1 MENKMKK
8 LIALFAVSST
18 AVLASTAAVGSVALS
33 GAASVS
39 YDDNGTSASSTSYD
53 ADMTIVGTAGGT
65 TLTASYDMDGSS
77 LSTTAVD
84 MSTTIGPVTIAADM
98 FNEVSG
104 QVTADGTN
112 SSGVTSTGT
121 GGEQVYEKS
130 DTGVTVSL
138 DIPVGDA
145 TVALD
150 NSGNVILS
158 GAWSGVTL
166 SHTVGDTT
174 VTTAGVALAGVD
186 VNVTNSGGSTTWDLA
201 TTVSGVDLTLAS
213 TQKVTAAF
221 GLAGNTMT
229 VSSIPAVA
237 SKAATTGNS
246 SGSGTGGYG
255 KRSISSVVSYST
267 VAISRDLTSGAS
279 LTATYSTLDDSLTLK
294 AAVTF

>member
-1 MENKMKK
+1 MKK

-18 AVLASTAAVGSVALS
+18 AVLASTAAVGSIALS

-39 YDDNGTSASSTSYD
+39 YDDNGTSASSTTYD
-53 ADMTIVGTAGGT
+53 SDMTIVGTAGGT

-98 FNEVSG
+98 FDEVSG
-104 QVTADGTN
+104 NSAVGTVTAGTA
-112 SSGVTSTGT
+112 
-121 GGEQVYEKS
+121 GEQIFEKT

-174 VTTAGVALAGVD
+174 VTSAGVALAGID
-186 VNVTNSGGSTTWDLA
+186 VNVTNSAGATTWDLA
-201 TTVSGVDLTLAS
+201 TTVSGVDLTLTS
-213 TQKVTAAF
+213 GQKITAAF

-229 VSSIPAVA
+229 VSSIPEVT
-237 SKAATTGNS
+237 SSTGSAGTAN
-246 SGSGTGGYG
+246 GTGTGGYG
-255 KRSISSVVSYST
+255 TRNTDSVASYST
-267 VAISRDLTSGAS
+267 VAITRDLTSGAS
-279 LTATYSTLDDSLTLK
+279 LTATYSTADDSLTLK

>member
-1 MENKMKK
+1 MKK
-8 LIALFAVSST
+8 LIALFATT
-18 AVLASTAAVGSVALS
+18 AVASTAAVGSVALS

-53 ADMTIVGTAGGT
+53 ADMTVVGTAGGT
-65 TLTASYDMDGSS
+65 TLTASYDMDGTS

-98 FNEVSG
+98 FDEVSG
-104 QVTADGTN
+104 EMNTAGTSWN
-112 SSGVTSTGT
+112 SATTANGT
-121 GGEQVYEKS
+121 AGEQIYEKT

-138 DIPVGDA
+138 DVPIGDA

-158 GAWSGVTL
+158 GSWSGVTL

-186 VNVTNSGGSTTWDLA
+186 VNVTNSAGATTWDLA
-201 TTVSGVDLTLAS
+201 TTVSGVDLTLTS
-213 TQKVTAAF
+213 GQKITAAF

-229 VSSIPAVA
+229 VTSVPAVD
-237 SKAATTGNS
+237 AATGSAGTVEGTS
-246 SGSGTGGYG
+246 SEGYG
-255 KRSISSVVSYST
+255 TRDTSSVASYST

-279 LTATYSTLDDSLTLK
+279 LTATYSTKDDSLTLK
-294 AAVTF
+294 AAVAF